1 MQFLRRRSGSGNSFR
16 ETFRNR
22 KRSGSAEFLFTEIR
36 NAYDPSSRFITT
48 WQQLILACILFE
60 LLLVLYLVTFN
71 IDSSPSLARFE
82 LIGMYLC
89 ELVFCADIY
98 VQLNT
103 GYYEDGNVL
112 RDTRKSRIKYL
123 KSLGFVLDLLA
134 LPPLSLLPV
143 HMHHSVVFLEFHKF
157 IRVRRLP
164 ELISNLDNIYA
175 RYFVPLKLAKVLGIT
190 LLTSHFVACGRFSFG
205 YDTHHNDHWLPEA
218 PDHEQRD
225 RTKYLT
231 SLFWAFGL
239 LTGLLEGELPHTNAE
254 FAFTIFVGLCGFSM
268 FTYLCA
274 TFFMLSK
281 CESGDSET
289 AEARVN
295 QFKHILAF
303 HRVPDKLQAQAVEYL
318 KRYYTQAEAND
329 REAARLLCPSISS
342 DIQIELLQ
350 DTVAQIPVFEGCD
363 THFIKAAT
371 SLLELIS
378 CPAHFVLFRAG
389 DHGDAM
395 YVVNSGVLYTVVN
408 GVKVRELR
416 KGSFFGEV
424 AVLAK
429 LPRSATMMTT
439 TYSTLYRL
447 SRFHVDK
454 LLEGY
459 PRYARLISQT
469 VDKML
474 KKANT
479 RDEDKIS
486 EIASAGMAPAQKKKR
501 SILLQVMAMKTEQAV
516 WRSKRSISSVVPD
529 GIGSPLSSARS
540 DASSIRRGG
549 SDKKVVPS
557 DAQSLVESEK
567 LPEDSRIDVAP
578 IKENGAKTSSTVDPV
593 EPPAS
598 FSGSRPQ
605 SQKVHPSSDAHTPP
619 RQVTMIGSPALLFG
633 HNSLFR
639 ESKKK
644 LELFRGSFFRK
655 GKVGPDD
662 GKPQDVIRGFYD
674 QLPQTAPPPPPSKHW
689 WAKLLL
695 KRCIDAESRVRMVW
709 LFCLQLA
716 LCYNWITIPLQLAFP
731 LLDDHILAI
740 AILNMVVDSLS
751 WVDIYLNLNLS
762 YSLNSE
768 KIFEPVRSAKRYF
781 KSWDFLL
788 DLCCNWPCGIFDPSR
803 FNSAVIRLP
812 RLLRVWRLKGHF
824 TEVENYTLMN
834 SRKRLLFFG
843 LILLMLYHIVAC
855 LHFSITHWE
864 GFSHSEEAWIPS
876 DDISMTQINSTYF
889 MDIHG
894 GIYKSNDPKVIGIGA
909 MQYFRSLYYAANVL
923 AALGKT
929 IEPDSDRQYAVAL
942 GFMLSGFLITAIV
955 VDNVQQRFT
964 ASAFEQKEFF
974 ATRTRIQLFLK
985 RQNAPLPIHQRVNS
999 FLDFWWSAH
1008 RGAIIQ
1014 ELLEELPTVIKH
1026 DIVKSICTP
1035 AVESLALLRVEA
1047 PFRAS
1052 ASNEVPEEVRSQL
1065 ESILLDNL
1073 RFVLYGQGE
1082 IIYRL
1087 GDYAGGLYF
1096 VLEGRVS
1103 VMPDGGFPYIVPL
1116 GGFFGTAALHLHDVR
1131 SETMAEGN
1139 GGTIAVGYSEHVTAV
1154 SGCIVVYVSREHL
1167 LAMESIFPSLPISL
1181 HVLERKLQMCKVG
1194 RTSELE
1200 TTRPGPPVS
1209 SPILQRA
1216 MLGPLAPVADSAR
1229 IWCKLRT
1236 GLSWSTQ
1243 TSFDPDS
1250 RFVGFWETWI
1260 FFAMTTQWLLVIY
1273 HTCFGVHVVETSTP
1287 SVYVHADTVT
1297 IILESSFVIDM
1308 YLQSRLGYYEY
1319 GNKVMD
1325 IDTIKA
1331 HYFRS
1336 THFLVDM
1343 LAIIP
1348 LFVLNWL
1355 KRDVQSRVELL
1366 NINKLIRIYKAPSHL
1381 KSLEG
1386 NYVKLAKEFRLFKLV
1401 YYTFLA
1407 SHLFG
1412 CIWFDF
1418 AANSS
1423 GLHSAFS
1430 SHEHSNATTY
1440 FGENAWLPGELLEDG
1455 DRSLQYFGSIFWAF
1469 GLMSASNTGE
1479 LPKTVMQ
1486 CLFSVVTM
1494 TGGFFL
1500 FAYVVGNFLDVI
1512 ELEDSENRE
1521 FVAKMSS
1528 LRHLLAHFKLPQHI
1542 QEKFKTYFFFKRF
1555 HSITQEHVL
1564 ERVLPPSLLVDIRM
1578 FQLHPMIIKVAFLAG
1593 MEDSVTRMLVS
1604 LFTQILYVKDEYICH
1619 FGEEG
1624 SEMFFIFTGTLD
1636 ILIPAALLVGP
1647 PAAPAPPSQ
1656 TIAAAVSPP
1665 QRRTSISGGNISGL
1679 QKVNEITAGSYFGEA
1694 ALFTNAP
1701 RNASVKAKTSCILY
1715 RLSRQSLELV
1725 FDRYPEWKKKVLRIV
1740 KIQQEQ
1746 QRLTRQATEVQ
1757 QESDAGSSRRR
1768 GMKRNLSRMD
1778 VLNSRAE
1785 GIEELLL
1792 AHTRGDKKK
1801 SLAFSIKQALQ
1812 KYNLLQW
1819 LHDKSAPAV
1828 AKVCGLFALLVNG
1841 VEIQSRFYILW
1852 VRLTSV
1858 CTVFIAVFVP
1868 YRVAYDSLDRWNGIP
1883 VLLRIVE
1890 CLCEFVF
1897 LLDIWFNF
1905 RVRANQA
1912 AMELY
1917 EQDHLVTYKRER
1929 FIWDFVAA
1937 FPLDHFIGC
1946 FVFKQ
1951 ENVILKKWLR
1961 LNRCLKMK
1969 NFVYY
1974 RNEIKRRSVSFEI
1987 DRVKTLWL
1995 LYSIAIFW
2003 TSCAYF
2009 AVAMHDGF
2017 GTEWQAWLPAEE
2029 LAVPDPEPDV
2039 LMLRLFRGLAFA
2051 TTAFVKK
2058 GKTFS
2063 PTKTL
2068 DFAFSIL
2075 ISFVGQ
2081 LIMASMIGEMA
2092 NVFIL
2097 YIDNEVRFR
2106 KNHITA
2112 EHYLTRWKV
2121 SNTLKLRANAFLT
2134 SWWSSYAGVD
2144 YQMVFDDLPRSV
2156 RTEGILHIA
2165 EKPLLLLMERVFRPL
2180 ARGTGKEDNSA
2191 AVAQGVMHSIAQN
2204 LRFEGYPRGEN
2215 VIVEGSVCKA
2225 MYFVVRGYLFS
2236 KSASNP
2242 SLYHAGRFR
2251 MGDYFGEN
2259 GILGHSVSLM
2269 TVTSIRASDLF
2280 ALDSER
2286 LLEIIKAHS
2295 YFQLVYKLAQDVVR
2309 QKKSVNTPQS
2319 TSATAGPSEN
2329 RKSAEKTLSIRR
2341 ISAPVVGVRQ
2351 SAAFSRDTAA
2361 QKLGVDASARIST
2374 FEAHLSKLLRVN
2386 NENEWDSA
2394 FRLFVEMILPNGTL
2408 NDLDGK
2414 PKHSASGEQEP
2425 ENGSHSSAADPDS
2438 SFSIRTRRA
2447 QSIATTG
2454 SSSSAT
2460 ITSSFKVP
2468 DSSHAT
2474 SRTSLE
2480 SDASHQLNNDSGSID
2495 VAKPYTTEH
2504 GSRHE
2509 TPNNDGPQSNDVA
2522 LAEAQKVRLRIAT
2535 LRLQK
2540 VMYAGG
2546 NRHELLQEANVVAED
2561 SDEDKED
2568 GDDGDKKHKSG
2579 K

>member
-1 MQFLRRRSGSGNSFR
+1 MQFLRRRSGSGKSFR

-48 WQQLILACILFE
+48 WQQLILACILYE
-60 LLLVLYLVTFN
+60 LLLVLYLATFN
-71 IDSSPSLARFE
+71 TDSTPSLARFE
-82 LIGMYLC
+82 LVGMYLC
-89 ELVFCADIY
+89 ELIFCADIY

-103 GYYEDGNVL
+103 GYYENGNVL
-112 RDTRKSRIKYL
+112 RDTRKSRMKYL
-123 KSLGFVLDLLA
+123 KSSGCVMDLLA

-143 HMHHSVVFLEFHKF
+143 HMHHSVVFLEFHKL

-164 ELISNLDNIYA
+164 QLISNLDNIYA
-175 RYFVPLKLAKVLGIT
+175 RYFVPLKLIKVLGIT

-205 YDTHHNDHWLPEA
+205 YDTHHHDHWLPEI
-218 PDHEQRD
+218 PEHKQTD
-225 RTKYLT
+225 RTKYLM

-239 LTGLLEGELPHTNAE
+239 LTGLLEGELPHTNVE

-303 HRVPDKLQAQAVEYL
+303 HRVPDKLQGQAIEYL

-329 REAARLLCPSISS
+329 REAAKLLCPSISS

-363 THFIKAAT
+363 THFIKAVT

-486 EIASAGMAPAQKKKR
+486 EIASAGVAPVLKKKKV
-501 SILLQVMAMKTEQAV
+501 SILLQVMSMKTEQAI
-516 WRSKRSISSVVPD
+516 WRSKRSVSSVRPD
-529 GIGSPLSSARS
+529 GIESPSSSVRS
-540 DASSIRRGG
+540 DASSIKRGF
-549 SDKKVVPS
+549 DKQVTPT
-557 DAQSLVESEK
+557 DAELLYESEK
-567 LPEDSRIDVAP
+567 LHDNSSVVVITSTTV
-578 IKENGAKTSSTVDPV
+578 NGATPSSNVDPAG
-593 EPPAS
+593 PPAS
-598 FSGSRPQ
+598 FFRSRPQ
-605 SQKVHPSSDAHTPP
+605 SLKVHPSADTHSQPQRAT
-619 RQVTMIGSPALLFG
+619 VAGSPALLFG
-633 HNSLFR
+633 SNSLFR

-655 GKVGPDD
+655 SKVGPDD
-662 GKPQDVIRGFYD
+662 GKPQDVIQGFYD

-709 LFCLQLA
+709 LLCLQLI
-716 LCYNWITIPLQLAFP
+716 LCYNWISIPLQLAFP

-740 AILNMVVDSLS
+740 AILNMVVDSFS
-751 WVDIYLNLNLS
+751 WIDIYLNFNLS

-781 KSWDFLL
+781 KSWDFIL
-788 DLCCNWPCGIFDPSR
+788 DLCCNWPCGMFDPSR
-803 FNSAVIRLP
+803 FNSTVIRLP

-843 LILLMLYHIVAC
+843 LILIMLYHIVAC
-855 LHFSITHWE
+855 LYFSITHWE
-864 GFSHSEEAWIPS
+864 GFSHHEEAWIPS
-876 DDISMTQINSTYF
+876 DDISMTQINLTHF

-894 GIYKSNDPKVIGIGA
+894 DIYESNDPKVVGIGA

-929 IEPDSDRQYAVAL
+929 IEPDSDRQYTVAL

-985 RQNAPLPIHQRVNS
+985 RQSAPLAIHQRVNS

-1014 ELLEELPTVIKH
+1014 ELLEELPTAIKH

-1047 PFRAS
+1047 PFRTS

-1065 ESILLDNL
+1065 ESILLNNL
-1073 RFVLYGQGE
+1073 RFILYGQGE

-1103 VMPDGGFPYIVPL
+1103 VIPDGGFPYTVPL
-1116 GGFFGTAALHLHDVR
+1116 GGFFGTAALHLHDVN
-1131 SETMAEGN
+1131 SEKMAEGN

-1167 LAMESIFPSLPISL
+1167 LAMENVFPSLSISL
-1181 HVLERKLQMCKVG
+1181 HALKRKLQLCKVS
-1194 RTSELE
+1194 RMCELE
-1200 TTRPGPPVS
+1200 SIRPGPPVN
-1209 SPILQRA
+1209 SPTLQRA
-1216 MLGPLAPVADSAR
+1216 MLGALAPKDTATRS
-1229 IWCKLRT
+1229 WYKLKT
-1236 GLSWSTQ
+1236 GFSWQEQ

-1250 RFVGFWETWI
+1250 TFVGFWETWI

-1273 HTCFGVHVVETSTP
+1273 HICFGVDAVPGSAM
-1287 SVYVHADTVT
+1287 SSYVRADTVT
-1297 IILESSFVIDM
+1297 IILEGCFVIDM

-1319 GNKVMD
+1319 GNKVMG
-1325 IDTIKA
+1325 IHMIKS

-1336 THFLVDM
+1336 KHFLVDI
-1343 LAIIP
+1343 ASIVP
-1348 LFVLNWL
+1348 LFALNWL
-1355 KRDVQSRVELL
+1355 KHDVQSRVELL
-1366 NINKLIRIYKAPSHL
+1366 NVNKLLRIYKAPSHL

-1386 NYVKLAKEFRLFKLV
+1386 RYVKLARELRLFKLV

-1423 GLHSAFS
+1423 GLHSAFN
-1430 SHEHSNATTY
+1430 SHDHSNATTY
-1440 FGENAWLPGELLEDG
+1440 FGENTWLPGELLEGG
-1455 DRSLQYFGSIFWAF
+1455 DRSLQYFGSIFWSF
-1469 GLMSASNTGE
+1469 GLMSASSTGE

-1528 LRHLLAHFKLPQHI
+1528 VRHLLAHFKLTQDI

-1604 LFTQILYVKDEYICH
+1604 LFTQILYVKDEYICR

-1624 SEMFFIFTGTLD
+1624 SEMFFVFTGTLD
-1636 ILIPAALLVGP
+1636 ILIPAALLAGASAP
-1647 PAAPAPPSQ
+1647 PAPPAP
-1656 TIAAAVSPP
+1656 TTAAATSP
-1665 QRRTSISGGNISGL
+1665 QRRTSISGSSVGRL

-1701 RNASVKAKTSCILY
+1701 RNAFVKAKTSCILY

-1757 QESDAGSSRRR
+1757 QESDAGSTRRR
-1768 GMKRNLSRMD
+1768 GLKRNLSRMD
-1778 VLNSRAE
+1778 LLNSRAE

-1792 AHTRGDKKK
+1792 AHTRGGKKK
-1801 SLAFSIKQALQ
+1801 SLTFSIRQALH

-1819 LHDKSAPAV
+1819 LHDTTAPAV
-1828 AKVCGLFALLVNG
+1828 AKIRGLVTLLVNG
-1841 VEIQSRFYILW
+1841 AEIQSRFHILW

-1883 VLLRIVE
+1883 VLLRVVE
-1890 CLCEFVF
+1890 CLCEFVYWM
-1897 LLDIWFNF
+1897 DIWFNF

-1917 EQDHLVTYKRER
+1917 EQDHLLTYKRER
-1929 FIWDFVAA
+1929 FIWDLVAA
-1937 FPLDHFIGC
+1937 FPLDHFIGG
-1946 FVFKQ
+1946 FVFKKG
-1951 ENVILKKWLR
+1951 NVILKKWLR

-2058 GKTFS
+2058 GKTFR
-2063 PTKTL
+2063 PTNTV

-2081 LIMASMIGEMA
+2081 LMMASMIGELA

-2106 KNHITA
+2106 KNHITT
-2112 EHYLTRWKV
+2112 EHYLARWKV
-2121 SNTLKLRANAFLT
+2121 SNALKLRANAFLT

-2156 RTEGILHIA
+2156 RTEGIMHIA

-2180 ARGTGKEDNSA
+2180 VCGAGKEDNSGA
-2191 AVAQGVMHSIAQN
+2191 MTQGVMHSIAQN

-2236 KSASNP
+2236 KSVSNP

-2286 LLEIIKAHS
+2286 LLEIIKAHP

-2309 QKKSVNTPQS
+2309 QKKSVNEYLADVQMG
-2319 TSATAGPSEN
+2319 TAPSEK
-2329 RKSAEKTLSIRR
+2329 RQSAEKTHSTRR
-2341 ISAPVVGVRQ
+2341 ISAPVVGIRQ
-2351 SAAFSRDTAA
+2351 QALSNDDGGAT
-2361 QKLGVDASARIST
+2361 QKPVETKNTSARIST
-2374 FEAHLSKLLRVN
+2374 FEAHLSTLLRVN
-2386 NENEWDSA
+2386 NESEWDSA

-2414 PKHSASGEQEP
+2414 PKYSSGEQEKGP
-2425 ENGSHSSAADPDS
+2425 PTATDLDS
-2438 SFSIRTRRA
+2438 SFSSRTRRA
-2447 QSIATTG
+2447 QSIATVG
-2454 SSSSAT
+2454 SSSTAV
-2460 ITSSFKVP
+2460 TSSTNVS
-2468 DSSHAT
+2468 DSSHT
-2474 SRTSLE
+2474 KTNGSLE
-2480 SDASHQLNNDSGSID
+2480 SNVNHYQSDDSSSTD
-2495 VAKPYTTEH
+2495 VTEPYTAED
-2504 GSRHE
+2504 E
-2509 TPNNDGPQSNDVA
+2509 THNNEPQPSDVA
-2522 LAEAQKVRLRIAT
+2522 LAEAQKVRLRVAA

-2540 VMYAGG
+2540 VMYARG
-2546 NRHELLQEANVVAED
+2546 NQHELLQEANIVEED
-2561 SDEDKED
+2561 SDEDEED
-2568 GDDGDKKHKSG
+2568 GEDEEGDREHKNG